1 MVRGRLIRTPED
13 FTAAFRIRQSVF
25 QREQGIPAELDF
37 DGRDA
42 ESLLVLVLEGETPVA
57 TARMLPEN
65 GEWLIGRV
73 AVLPEYRGQ
82 EYGSFAVRILAEQ
95 AFSRGAARVLV
106 NAQEGAAG
114 FYRKLGFTSCGAP
127 FAEAGLTHIPMQWEK
142 KDFCGECGHPCGG

>member
-25 QREQGIPAELDF
+25 QREQGIPAGLDF

-57 TARMLPEN
+57 TARILPEN

-106 NAQEGAAG
+106 NA
-114 FYRKLGFTSCGAP
+114 
-127 FAEAGLTHIPMQWEK
+127 
-142 KDFCGECGHPCGG
+142 